1 MSHFSEDVTSVLPAA
16 DILEQCLIDL
26 VYSVDEEDELTA
38 CYKQGM
44 SPYQIEAISAP
55 LIMRWINNQVG
66 KIIEWVE
73 RSIQQEILNLCK
85 SAEL

>member
-1 MSHFSEDVTSVLPAA
+1 MSHFSEDVTSVLPAV

-66 KIIEWVE
+66 NNV
-73 RSIQQEILNLCK
+73 SSGLK
-85 SAEL
+85 S